1 MRNKWLMTIAVLAF
15 ADAASAQ
22 TLTRGQLRG
31 VVYDETK
38 AALPGATVVLTN
50 NDTGYSQT
58 VVTGATG
65 GYQFSQ
71 VPTGDYEILVTLSG
85 FSTTQITG
93 ITINVGAALS
103 YDISLGIASQT
114 ETITVEAS
122 GAPIDTGTAGVSQL
136 ISEEA
141 IANLP
146 LSGRDFRDLAQLS
159 PNAQVVPGLR
169 GGMRLGGQQS
179 DYTGLMIDGG
189 DSRDNFFGEFFG
201 SLETK
206 NFTIPLEAVQEFQ
219 VVTNG
224 FAPEFGRSTGGLLNV
239 VTKSGTNQTHG
250 SAHYFYR
257 GKSLT
262 ADDALGVAPNID
274 NQHQFGASIGGA
286 IKQDKQFYFLAFD
299 VQRRSGP
306 LKTKFARDVSGVPA
320 TEWGIAD
327 LGDLE
332 GSHPQKQDLFT
343 ILAKYDIQAGDNDRI
358 SIRTFYT
365 DNKTDGFTGGRGQN
379 QIQASF
385 GNTEKFRNNGHN
397 SVLTWNKVLA
407 GGRGFNEFKVS
418 YYDSDRP
425 RDPNNTIPEIVIS
438 DTGTFGQRFF
448 LPIFGK
454 QDKLTVQDNFQYV
467 FGNHDVK
474 FGADYNSYA
483 GREGAFFGWSAGSY
497 LFGSLED
504 FQAGT
509 PFAWIGGFGF
519 NGQPYAEAATDPNR
533 AYQRGYGFY
542 AQDKWQAGPNL
553 SITYGLR
560 YDGTTN
566 QQPNDTNLPLGGQ
579 TVWSGVGADSVAV
592 PKPQGPPNDW
602 KQWGPRLGLAYSFD
616 VGDMPAVFRANWGLY
631 YAQIPGIFLTAPTSQ
646 GQTGANFCFFN
657 PACMPEGGYPNLAP
671 DNVPGSPSTF
681 VGDFT
686 YDDPEVRNP
695 RVMNLS
701 GTLELNLSRNLTLS
715 TTYVFAKS
723 DFLRTG
729 GFSSTQWNRNFTS
742 AGTDQFGRT
751 ILGPP
756 LDPTQAA
763 AQAHGSFSRGRF
775 HQVVFNLNRHF
786 ANGFQFFVNYAW
798 SKNEDNAASER
809 DTDTFFGP
817 QDPFNIDLDYGRS
830 GLDIPHQFKASF
842 TAEVGAGFRVG
853 GLFIARSGVPFP
865 AYILEDTNGDGVG
878 NSGFSNDRP
887 VVGGSSLLERY
898 PERQPNFFQLD
909 LRLSKLFNMGSG
921 GSIELI
927 AEAFNVLNNENLF
940 SNPGTNAV
948 VSPEL
953 SSVPQ
958 AGDCFNPSGCGSNN
972 QNSYRF
978 LNQISPGSTPFAV
991 QLGARFRF

>member
-1 MRNKWLMTIAVLAF
+1 M
-15 ADAASAQ
+15 
-22 TLTRGQLRG
+22 
-31 VVYDETK
+31 
-38 AALPGATVVLTN
+38 
-50 NDTGYSQT
+50 
-58 VVTGATG
+58 
-65 GYQFSQ
+65 
-71 VPTGDYEILVTLSG
+71 
-85 FSTTQITG
+85 
-93 ITINVGAALS
+93 
-103 YDISLGIASQT
+103 
-114 ETITVEAS
+114 
-122 GAPIDTGTAGVSQL
+122 SQL

-299 VQRRSGP
+299 VQRQSGP
-306 LKTKFARDVSGVPA
+306 LVTKFARDVSGVPA

-332 GSHPQKQDLFT
+332 GSNPQEQNLFT

-397 SVLTWNKVLA
+397 SVATWNKVLA
-407 GGRGFNEFKVS
+407 GGRGFNELKVS

-454 QDKLTVQDNFQYV
+454 QDKLTIQDNFQYV

-497 LFGSLED
+497 LFGTLED

-616 VGDMPAVFRANWGLY
+616 VGDKPCDLPRQL
-631 YAQIPGIFLTAPTSQ
+631 
-646 GQTGANFCFFN
+646 GA
-657 PACMPEGGYPNLAP
+657 LLRP
-671 DNVPGSPSTF
+671 DSGHLLDRSDVPGTDGRQLLLLQPGLHARGRLPEPRSRQRAWITLDVRRRLHLRRPRGAQPARHER
-681 VGDFT
+681 VGHARAEPVAGPHVV
-686 YDDPEVRNP
+686 DDVRVREVGFPADWRLQQHAVESQLHQRRHGSVRAHDP
-695 RVMNLS
+695 RTSSRPDTGCGAGSRQLQS
-701 GTLELNLSRNLTLS
+701 GTLPSGRVQPEPALRERLPVLRQLRLVEGTRTTRRPSATRTRSSDLKIRSTSTWTTGVAASTSRTSSSSRPRRNWAPASASAGSSSPAAACRSRRTS
-715 TTYVFAKS
+715 SRT
-723 DFLRTG
+723 RTG
-729 GFSSTQWNRNFTS
+729 TAWATAGS
-742 AGTDQFGRT
+742 ATTD
-751 ILGPP
+751 P
-756 LDPTQAA
+756 
-763 AQAHGSFSRGRF
+763 
-775 HQVVFNLNRHF
+775 
-786 ANGFQFFVNYAW
+786 
-798 SKNEDNAASER
+798 
-809 DTDTFFGP
+809 
-817 QDPFNIDLDYGRS
+817 
-830 GLDIPHQFKASF
+830 
-842 TAEVGAGFRVG
+842 
-853 GLFIARSGVPFP
+853 
-865 AYILEDTNGDGVG
+865 
-878 NSGFSNDRP
+878 
-887 VVGGSSLLERY
+887 
-898 PERQPNFFQLD
+898 
-909 LRLSKLFNMGSG
+909 
-921 GSIELI
+921 
-927 AEAFNVLNNENLF
+927 
-940 SNPGTNAV
+940 
-948 VSPEL
+948 
-953 SSVPQ
+953 
-958 AGDCFNPSGCGSNN
+958 
-972 QNSYRF
+972 
-978 LNQISPGSTPFAV
+978 
-991 QLGARFRF
+991 